1 MWGRFVVGCLMGGF
15 WFGWGEVGG
24 GGWKEGSKV
33 EESVTIEA
41 MVGGWGLRLGLCWI
55 GWVCM
60 GLH

>member
-41 MVGGWGLRLGLCWI
+41 MVG
-55 GWVCM
+55 
-60 GLH
+60 